1 MFYRLKQL
9 FKALF
14 GKVELH
20 EYSWLERVLTPDELA
35 LFCKQ
40 TLTEQRHALDVAND
54 ILNHKADIEKVYGS
68 NVYDDLL
75 LAALLHDCG
84 KSLIKLHLWQR
95 IIIATFGY
103 LPSKLREKI
112 VNNNNFLS
120 KTLIIYKQHP
130 AWGKWLA
137 SKAKMNENIQ
147 ELILNHHTP
156 GNQLEQLLY
165 EADNRH

>member
-1 MFYRLKQL
+1 MLYRLKQL

-14 GKVELH
+14 AKVELH
-20 EYSWLERVLTPDELA
+20 EYSWLESVLTPAELT

-40 TLTEQRHALDVAND
+40 TLAEQRHALDVAID
-54 ILNHKADIEKVYGS
+54 ILNHKAEIEKAYGT
-68 NVYDDLL
+68 NVYQDLL

-95 IIIATFGY
+95 IIIATAGY
-103 LPSKLREKI
+103 LPNKLREKI
-112 VNNNNFLS
+112 ANHNIFLN
-120 KTLIIYKQHP
+120 KTLVIYKQHP

-147 ELILNHHTP
+147 KLILNHHTP
-156 GNQLEQLLY
+156 SNQLEQLLY